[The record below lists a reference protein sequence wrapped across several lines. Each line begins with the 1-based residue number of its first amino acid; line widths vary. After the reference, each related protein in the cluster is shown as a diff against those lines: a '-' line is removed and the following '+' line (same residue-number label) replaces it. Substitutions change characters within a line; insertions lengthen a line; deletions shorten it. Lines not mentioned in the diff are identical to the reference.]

1 MNKNDYF
8 DELIN
13 RYLSYI
19 SDQRNYS
26 IDTIK
31 SYKEDLKQLKEY
43 YQIEQINFLNIKY
56 SDIRNYYNFLDKKKY
71 SKNSIARMISSSR
84 SFYKYLA
91 FINEVETN
99 PFLLGSLPKKDQL
112 LPKFLY
118 YNELEEMFD
127 ICDLSNY
134 YGQRDRCI
142 LELLYATGI
151 RVSELTNV
159 KLEDIDFSSKQI
171 KVLGKGNKE
180 RIVFFG
186 NYALE
191 YLGKY
196 INDGRKKLLKDG
208 ASEYL
213 FINNKKERLESRGV
227 ELIISK
233 IVSKTSIKT
242 KITPHTLRH
251 TFATHLLNEGC
262 DILTV
267 QELLGHESLR
277 ATQVYT
283 HITTDAL
290 KDTYLKTHPRNN
302 KKLD

>member
-43 YQIEQINFLNIKY
+43 YQIEQISFLNIKY